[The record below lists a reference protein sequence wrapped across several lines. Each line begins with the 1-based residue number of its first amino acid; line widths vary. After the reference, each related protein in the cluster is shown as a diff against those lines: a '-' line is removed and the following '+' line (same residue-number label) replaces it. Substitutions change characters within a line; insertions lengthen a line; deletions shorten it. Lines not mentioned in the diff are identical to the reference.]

1 MIWPLASVV
10 PAGCV
15 IVSVAPRDED
25 KVTVAPLTGL
35 LLVSRT
41 VTVIVEV
48 ATPSATTLAGLT
60 STVEVEPDGEP
71 AVKVTGAVST
81 TFTVPFTNAL
91 ITALPAVVDLT
102 VPVT

>member
-48 ATPSATTLAGLT
+48 ATPSATTLAGEAST
-60 STVEVEPDGEP
+60 SDVAADGAP

-91 ITALPAVVDLT
+91 ITALPDVIDFTL
-102 VPVT
+102 PVI